1 MFHLLLYILQEME
14 TDKNE
19 DEDKKKKGEVL
30 FCGTCITYIRV
41 IRQKKRLIPLLL
53 CSSSK
58 VRLHQGQREDHD
70 ASGAGETGDCRLQGD
85 HHRRKSPPSM
95 QR

>member
-1 MFHLLLYILQEME
+1 MIHHLLYILQEME

-30 FCGTCITYIRV
+30 FCGASITYMRR
-41 IRQKKRLIPLLL
+41 IRQKRRLMPLLL
-53 CSSSK
+53 CFSSK

-70 ASGAGETGDCRLQGD
+70 ASGAGETGDRRLQGD
-85 HHRRKSPPSM
+85 HHHRKSPPST